1 MTCSQVT
8 GDREEWQMNAGAA
21 GVSGEADSIFYGG
34 QIITM
39 APAEDDRSPR
49 PEAVAV
55 RGEAIV
61 FVGGMTEAEQQWRG
75 GSTVMRDLRG
85 RTLLP
90 GFIDPHSHL
99 GGIGLQATVAS
110 LLATPDGDVATIDDI
125 VRKLQAWR
133 DQHPPYSLLQPLGH
147 SKWIIGFGYDDAIIG
162 RHPTRQ
168 DLDAVSAA
176 RPVLAIHQSFHLGA
190 VNSLG
195 LQELRISAATPDP
208 EGGRIQRE
216 DDADPHGTPSGVLEE
231 AAFNLAK
238 DDAFGPAKF
247 NPAIAAQFFAKGRA
261 LVNRYGFTTAQEGG
275 ATRDVLASMRGLG
288 SVSPWKVDMVV
299 YVSAV
304 DAGDADLGVSRDY
317 VHGLRCAGVK
327 LFLDGSPQG
336 RTAWLTQPYETPPP
350 GKEEGYCGYPAFE
363 DVEEVKALVR
373 RAFGNGWQVIAHVN
387 GDAAVEQFIVAVE
400 AVCAELGEPDARHR
414 RPVAIHAQ
422 TAREDQIQ
430 AFARL
435 GIIPSFFSMHTFY
448 WGDWY
453 LDTVLGEP
461 RAGNISPAAW
471 ALEHGLRY
479 TSHHD
484 APVALPDSLR
494 ILSSQVTR
502 RTRGRGDVLGPHQ
515 RVAVRDALKAL
526 TINAAY
532 QYFEEDRK
540 GSIEVGKQADLV
552 ILNRCPLDFVTPHD
566 SAEWDALTVEETIRR
581 GTSMPFDASDSSE
594 YREAQA
600 SDVPASAGFRPIC

>member
-1 MTCSQVT
+1 MPARRKDAFERKTMT
-8 GDREEWQMNAGAA
+8 AGI
-21 GVSGEADSIFYGG
+21 SGEADSIFYGG

-39 APAEDDRSPR
+39 ARAEDPPR

-55 RGEAIV
+55 RGETIV
-61 FVGGMTEAEQQWRG
+61 FVGSLTEAEQQWRG
-75 GSTVMRDLRG
+75 DSTVMRDLGG

-99 GGIGLQATVAS
+99 GGIGLQATIAN
-110 LLATPDGDVATIDDI
+110 LLASPDGDVASIDDI
-125 VRKLQAWR
+125 VLKLQAWR
-133 DQHPPYSLLQPLGH
+133 DQHPPYSPPQGD
-147 SKWIIGFGYDDAIIG
+147 SRWIIGFGYDDAIIG
-162 RHPTRQ
+162 RHPTRH
-168 DLDAVSAA
+168 DLDAVSTA

-195 LQELRISAATPDP
+195 LRELQISAETPNL
-208 EGGRIQRE
+208 EGGHIQRE
-216 DDADPHGTPSGVLEE
+216 DDADPHGTPNGVLEE

-238 DDAFGPAKF
+238 DDAFDPANF
-247 NPAIAAQFFAKGRA
+247 NPAIAAQFFAQGQA

-275 ATRDVLASMRGLG
+275 ATRDVLAYMRDLA
-288 SVSPWKVDMVV
+288 WNVDTVV
-299 YVSAV
+299 YVNAT
-304 DAGDADLGVSRDY
+304 DASDTDLGVSRDY

-327 LFLDGSPQG
+327 MFLDGSPQG
-336 RTAWLTQPYETPPP
+336 RTAWLTEPYKTPPP
-350 GKEEGYCGYPAFE
+350 GKEESYRGYPAFE
-363 DVEEVKALVR
+363 DFEEVKALVR
-373 RAFGNGWQVIAHVN
+373 RAFGNGWQIIAHVN
-387 GDAAVEQFIVAVE
+387 GDAAIEQFIAAIE
-400 AVCAELGEPDARHR
+400 AVCQERGEPDARDR

-422 TAREDQIQ
+422 TARKDQIQ

-453 LDTVLGEP
+453 RDTVLGEP
-461 RAGNISPAAW
+461 RARNISPAAW

-502 RTRGRGDVLGPHQ
+502 RTRPIPGGRGGEVLGRHQ
-515 RVAVRDALKAL
+515 RVTVRDALKAL

-540 GSIEVGKQADLV
+540 GSIEAGKQADLV
-552 ILNRCPLDFVTPHD
+552 ILNRCPLDFASPHD

-581 GTSMPFDASDSSE
+581 GTSMPFDASGASE
-594 YREAQA
+594 YRDAQP
-600 SDVPASAGFRPIC
+600 SDVPASAGFRPVC